1 MVSLSQLRNL
11 NPSEFEEAAEGWHR
25 VSSSAS
31 EAKDRVEKEIIT
43 RLRHGLEGVGRDAAV
58 ERLQRLSRNFHYVQV
73 ESGLIR
79 TALNGLASELR
90 AAKRKLEDAI
100 ADAEAEKFTVRPDG
114 SVHWVS
120 QPELAPLNPEQ
131 STTAD
136 GPRVVLNTDSQRV
149 KAQGYADRIVAA
161 ITDANEADI
170 HYSQTL
176 DRLKAN
182 NNLNVTD
189 SDWADAQSDMRALRK
204 SAGNY
209 LQSSHIPKDKSPA
222 ENAKWWKGLSADE
235 RADYIALFPASI
247 GALDGIPSEVR
258 DEANRAVFTETRAA
272 YQTRLD
278 AMPPEPWPK
287 WVSAGGPYASMV
299 QSDEWMAWN
308 NKYHAEEVR
317 AALKGMN
324 AIQNRLDATAKSDL
338 PEAYFLGFSPE
349 GTGRAVIANGDPD
362 KADHTAVY
370 VPGTTSN
377 LSGIEGDIK
386 RMTNLWRAT
395 KPMAGDQQVSTITW
409 LGYDAPQ
416 KLGRDSPQSHF
427 ANDGAPAFNSFIDGL
442 RTSHDPE
449 PSNHLT
455 TIGHSYGTTLIG
467 SAARQGELH
476 ADDVVF
482 AGSPGVQVGRA
493 TDLDVPQGHVWNE
506 EADGDPVP
514 DIGRWGHGG
523 SQWKYKGGTFI
534 IPSDDL
540 FGANQMSTDTTG
552 HSNYWTYETKH
563 PSESLQNQAAVVLG
577 QYEEV
582 KRAK

>member
-1 MVSLSQLRNL
+1 M
-11 NPSEFEEAAEGWHR
+11 
-25 VSSSAS
+25 
-31 EAKDRVEKEIIT
+31 EKEIVAKLQ
-43 RLRHGLEGVGRDAAV
+43 RDLKGAVCDAAV
-58 ERLQRLSRNFHYVQV
+58 ERLRRLSRNFHYIQV

-79 TALNGLASELR
+79 TALNGLSSELC
-90 AAKRKLEDAI
+90 AAQRKLEDAV
-100 ADAEAEKFTVRPDG
+100 ADAEAEKFTVKPDG

-120 QPELAPLNPEQ
+120 QSELIPLNPEQ

-136 GPRVVLNTDSQRV
+136 GPRVVLKTDLQRV
-149 KAQGYADRIVAA
+149 KAQGYADRIGAA
-161 ITDANEADI
+161 ITDANEADA

-189 SDWADAQSDMRALRK
+189 SDWADAQNDMSALRK
-204 SAGNY
+204 SAGKY
-209 LQSSHIPKDKSPA
+209 LQRNDIPKGKSPA

-235 RADYIALFPASI
+235 RADYTALFPANI
-247 GALDGIPSEVR
+247 GALDGVPSNVR

-278 AMPPEPWPK
+278 AMPPEPWPQ
-287 WVSAGGPYASMV
+287 WVSVGGPYASMV
-299 QSDEWMAWN
+299 KSDEWMAWN

-317 AALKGMN
+317 AALKGMD
-324 AIQNRLDATAKSDL
+324 AIQNRLDSTAKDGL
-338 PEAYFLGFSPE
+338 PETYLLGFSPE
-349 GTGRAVIANGDPD
+349 GTGRAIIANGNPD
-362 KADHTAVY
+362 TANHTAVY

-386 RMTNLWRAT
+386 RMTDLWRAT
-395 KPMAGDQQVSTITW
+395 EPMAGDQKVSTITW

-427 ANDGAPAFNSFIDGL
+427 ADDGAPAFNSFIDGL
-442 RTSHDPE
+442 KTSHDPE
-449 PSNHLT
+449 SRNHLT
-455 TIGHSYGTTLIG
+455 AIGHSYGTTLIG
-467 SAARQGELH
+467 SAARQGNLN

-482 AGSPGVQVGRA
+482 AGSPGVQVGKA
-493 TDLDVPQGHVWNE
+493 TDLDVPRGHVWNE
-506 EADGDPVP
+506 DADGDPVP
-514 DIGRWGHGG
+514 ELGRWGHGG
-523 SQWKYKGGTFI
+523 SQWKYRGGIGI

-540 FGANQMSTDTTG
+540 FGANQMSTDTEG
-552 HSNYWTYETKH
+552 HSNYWKYDKR
-563 PSESLQNQAAVVLG
+563 PSESLQNQAAVIVG